1 MASVSSDLIALVYQ
15 YDPTYREIFSEILKN
30 LRVIRYPTD
39 ETKKENDGFLIL
51 YQVDGYWKHEYSYYL
66 KRHSE
71 TCGSSRSD

>member
-1 MASVSSDLIALVYQ
+1 MTSVNSDLLALVYQ
-15 YDPTYREIFSEILKN
+15 YDNTYREIFSEIIKC

-51 YQVDGYWKHEYSYYL
+51 CQIDGYWKHENCYYL

-71 TCGSSRSD
+71 TRGSSRSD